1 MVIFTIGSIVAI
13 NTIRQKLPIFY
24 SLDKR
29 QTIFAQ
35 LKNDRG
41 SILGIAMIY
50 FLVFSITG
58 MAILTYSAQA
68 RLNVQNHVHNI
79 QNQYA
84 VESTL
89 NKALWRINNGSDSLA
104 NFEENGVI
112 ASYIDSNQTLSVSTN
127 RWDQPV
133 QISVEIIKDYPFN
146 HGVAVLVDQDTSK
159 FSVTTLPDHG
169 MRIFASLPSIDT
181 SYYLQNAVQIYT
193 SGTTNFDDT
202 LVSGIHYVQGGTVFL
217 KNGAYLEGSL
227 VVMGKLK
234 VVGTNVS
241 LNAVTDS
248 NGVYIPALIVVDSS
262 ADISSN
268 PGIEIKGAIFS
279 TGPFD
284 IKGGNLTGPLVG
296 SSIVFTKNLIIND
309 EANEK
314 YYCWPPGFG
323 DRNSYNWPKQIKKRT
338 WK

>member
-1 MVIFTIGSIVAI
+1 MTIGSIVGI
-13 NTIRQKLPIFY
+13 NAIRQELSFFY
-24 SLDKR
+24 NLDKLK
-29 QTIFAQ
+29 TIFAQ
-35 LKNDRG
+35 LKNERG
-41 SILGIAMIY
+41 SILGIAMVY

-58 MAILTYSAQA
+58 MAILNYSAQA
-68 RLNVQNHVHNI
+68 LLNVQNHVHTI

-84 VESTL
+84 IESTM

-104 NFEENGVI
+104 NFEENEVL
-112 ASYIDSNQTLSVSTN
+112 ASFIDSNQTLSVTTN

-133 QISVEIIKDYPFN
+133 QVNVEIIKDYPFN
-146 HGVAVLVDQDTSK
+146 HGVAVLVEQDTSK
-159 FSVTTLPDHG
+159 FSVTTLPGHG
-169 MRIFASLPSIDT
+169 MRIFSSLPTIDT
-181 SYYLQNAVQIYT
+181 SFYRQNAVQIYT
-193 SGTTNFDDT
+193 SGTTTFDDT
-202 LVSGIHYVQGGTVFL
+202 LVSGIHYVEGGTVFL

-234 VVGTNVS
+234 ITGSNVS
-241 LNAVTDS
+241 LNAIVDA
-248 NGVYIPALIVVDSS
+248 NNNYIPALIVVDSS

-268 PGIEIKGAIFS
+268 PGIEINGAIFS

-296 SSIVFTKNLIIND
+296 SSIVFSKNLVIND

-314 YYCWPPGFG
+314 YYCWPLGFG
-323 DRNSYNWPKQIKKRT
+323 DRESYNWPKQIKKRT